1 MGATIMYELIL
12 LSWALVSVTIV
23 YGVIRL
29 ARYLIAREEA
39 GMTGFC
45 FGLVAAVMLGNVM
58 GALPLPLFG

>member
-1 MGATIMYELIL
+1 MYELIL

-23 YGVIRL
+23 YGVVRL
-29 ARYLIAREEA
+29 AGYLIRREEA

-45 FGLVAAVMLGNVM
+45 FGLVAVVMLGNVM